1 MNRFTAILLT
11 LNEEP
16 NLPRALGSLEGIAD
30 EVVLVDS
37 GSTDRTREIAAQRGA
52 RVIVRKWTDYSSQR
66 NFAAAQASHD
76 WIFTIDA
83 DEELSG
89 ELRKSLADWKQ
100 SEAQHAGYQVARLA
114 NYLGRWI
121 HHSGWY
127 PNWNVRLYH
136 RDRGHYEGTVHERM
150 LMDGPVGSLDG
161 DLLHYAY
168 RTAKDHEEK
177 IETYTS
183 LAAEQ
188 LFNAGK
194 RQWRAAM
201 IFAPPW
207 ALLRSYVFE
216 QGFRDGTQGWKIARL
231 SARYVYRKFKK
242 LGVLVRGDT
251 LGYGSKVTRG
261 PK

>member
-37 GSTDRTREIAAQRGA
+37 GSTDRTLEIAAQRGA

-76 WIFTIDA
+76 WILTIDA

-100 SEAQHAGYQVARLA
+100 SEARYAGYQVARLA

-121 HHSGWY
+121 HYSGWY
-127 PNWNVRLYH
+127 PDLNVRLYH
-136 RDRGHYEGTVHERM
+136 RERARYKGAVHERM
-150 LMDGPVGSLDG
+150 MVDGPLGLLEG

-168 RTAKDHEEK
+168 PAAEEHAAKVEA
-177 IETYTS
+177 YSS
-183 LAAEQ
+183 LAAAQ
-188 LFNAGK
+188 LFEGGR
-194 RQWRAAM
+194 RQWRVAM
-201 IFAPPW
+201 IFAAPW
-207 ALLRSYVFE
+207 ALLRAYVFQ
-216 QGFRDGTQGWKIARL
+216 QGFRDGAQGWTIARMA
-231 SARYVYRKFKK
+231 ARYVYLKYRK
-242 LGVLVRGDT
+242 LGVLVRGGT
-251 LGYGSKVTRG
+251 LDQKRKTAETQR
-261 PK
+261 